1 MPDPK
6 AAEEKGRPASFSARA
21 LEGSPVVDESGL
33 QKTDI
38 LGIVG

>member
-21 LEGSPVVDESGL
+21 LEGSPVDESGL

-38 LGIVG
+38 LGMVG